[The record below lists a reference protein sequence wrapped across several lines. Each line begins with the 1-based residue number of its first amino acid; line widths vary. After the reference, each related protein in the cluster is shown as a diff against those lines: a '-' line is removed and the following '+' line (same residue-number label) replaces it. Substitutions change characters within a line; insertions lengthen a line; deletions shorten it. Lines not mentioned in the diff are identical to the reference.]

1 MSTYKPYSELTIN
14 ERINFRSGW
23 DIPVACESGTCNR
36 FSKSIRSIVPIEC
49 CKQVY
54 DIDRFFM
61 SLRTR
66 GTIIPMV

>member
-36 FSKSIRSIVPIEC
+36 FRRCVKSLVPTNCVKE
-49 CKQVY
+49 VY
-54 DIDRFFM
+54 NIDRFFRSM
-61 SLRTR
+61 RTR
-66 GTIIPMV
+66 R